1 MWDNV
6 SLRVRN
12 LKPSAIRKYFAVP
25 KDVVT
30 LGIGE
35 PDFTSPDKLMAAAAE
50 ALKHGNTHY
59 TANAGILELREAI
72 SDRLYDLY
80 QVRYD
85 PESEIIKEA
94 RLSGISF
101 GDR

>member
-50 ALKHGNTHY
+50 AVK
-59 TANAGILELREAI
+59 AEMPKVEKPEAEEPKAEKPKAEKPKAAKPKAEKPK
-72 SDRLYDLY
+72 D
-80 QVRYD
+80 
-85 PESEIIKEA
+85 K
-94 RLSGISF
+94 
-101 GDR
+101 